1 MKIKQTLSSKSDAE
15 GRCEIL
21 LSAVVRI
28 DGKLRHLRSK
38 SEVYT
43 LPVFFDGDGIDLS
56 KKRVIAPDV
65 RKFHIEQQNKLNGL
79 LIAISKEE
87 TSLGKGKSE
96 MSGDWLKNIV
106 DKNLHPEKYLTK
118 EEKEKNKTFY
128 ELAEDYLN
136 KKQFSYDHTKGFC
149 VLVRAVARYEGFVR
163 EIDKTRKNFTFDVHT
178 IGRETIEDFMDYL
191 KSEKELSEEYPKL
204 YDKLLHSYPAN
215 VKAGYNKIEG
225 RGKNATIKLMKKL
238 KAFFHWLVET
248 ERTTN
253 RPFEGV
259 KLGGEKYGTPYYINI
274 EERNLIASAPM
285 PTKHLETQ
293 RDIFIF
299 QCLVGCRVSDLVKLT
314 ASNIQDDTLIYA
326 PHKTK
331 DEGETSEPARIPLS
345 DTAKALVEKYKGVD
359 GKCRLFPFISPQKY
373 NDAIKDVFTIAGVT
387 RKVIIRNALTGEN
400 EIRPINEVAS
410 SHMARRTF
418 VGIAYKEV
426 SDPNI
431 IGKMSGHVEG
441 SRAFARYR
449 NIENDTLKA
458 VINKI
463 DKPQDGKREKLMAAG
478 FTEEQI
484 KLILSI

>member
-1 MKIKQTLSSKSDAE
+1 MKIKQALSSKTDSE

-28 DGKLRHLRSK
+28 DGRLHHLRSK

-43 LPVFFDGDGIDLS
+43 LSVFFDGNGIDLT
-56 KKRVIAPDV
+56 KKRAIAPDV
-65 RKFHIEQQNKLNGL
+65 RKFHIEQQAKLNGIL
-79 LIAISKEE
+79 TAISKAE
-87 TSLGKGKSE
+87 TALGTDKSA
-96 MSGDWLKNIV
+96 MVGDWLKNVV
-106 DKNLHPEKYLTK
+106 DAHLHPERYMTK
-118 EEKEKNKTFY
+118 EQKEKNKTFY

-136 KKQFSYDHTKGFC
+136 KKQFSYDHTKGFR

-163 EIDKTRKNFTFDVHT
+163 ATDKTRKNFTFNVHT
-178 IGRETIEDFMDYL
+178 IDRDTIEDFMDYI
-191 KSEKELSEEYPKL
+191 KDEKDLSEEHPKL
-204 YDKLLHSYPAN
+204 FDKLLHSYPAN

-225 RGKNATIKLMKKL
+225 RGENATIKLMKKL

-253 RPFEGV
+253 RPFEGI
-259 KLGGEKYGTPYYINI
+259 KLGGEKYGKPYYINI
-274 EERNLIASAPM
+274 EERNTIASAPM

-299 QCLVGCRVSDLVKLT
+299 QCFVGCRVGDLEKLT
-314 ASNIQDDTLIYA
+314 ASNIIDGMLIYA

-331 DEGETSEPARIPLS
+331 DEGEQQESAKIPLS
-345 DTAKALVEKYKGVD
+345 DTAKALIKKYKGQD
-359 GKCRLFPFISPQKY
+359 KKGRLFPFISAQKY
-373 NDAIKDVFTIAGVT
+373 NEAIKQIFTIAGIT
-387 RKVIIRNALTGEN
+387 RNVIVRNALTGEN